1 MKLSRQNKQ
10 KFFLYLEPYTF
21 SVTAGNDVLIYNSLN
36 RKILEYRDSPSIAE
50 IIGKAEDPGKGF
62 LAEINIASSG
72 NDLTAFV
79 NDLRDSFSGDIITI
93 MPGKK
98 PAVVRP
104 KPVIKSYPPA
114 KNFPSFSADDY
125 LRNLYFFLNQDND
138 RLCKDY
144 RFAMNQFFCP
154 VYDADGY
161 HEMKVETVTNN
172 CSLYSGITGLGL
184 DLSGSDITKYSG
196 MEELLPGLRKLSL
209 PVTFHIPLPCND
221 PESIWRFLKIPASRV
236 SLYIT
241 FPDGLPAVREIR
253 SHTEFSKRSN
263 RIQLNFLIRSMEE
276 YQAISEISGQVSRE
290 KIFILPYYNGENS
303 AFFKENVFLVK
314 QDILGLKPNQQ
325 QIYSRSLINEQ
336 LYGRLFIKTGGEA
349 FANLNHDSIGN
360 ISETS
365 ISELVKNELYNGKS
379 WNLTRM
385 KVKPCGDCL
394 YRLFCPPVG
403 NYEIFM
409 NRYNFCDV
417 L

>member
-10 KFFLYLEPYTF
+10 TLNLYLEPYTF
-21 SVTAGNDVLIYNSLN
+21 SVTAGDDVLIYNSLN
-36 RKILEYRDSPSIAE
+36 RKILEYRDSPSIAK
-50 IIGKAEDPGKGF
+50 IIRKAEDSGEGF
-62 LAEINIASSG
+62 LAEIDIASAG

-79 NDLRDSFSGDIITI
+79 NDLRDSFSGDIIKI
-93 MPGKK
+93 KPGKK

-114 KNFPSFSADDY
+114 KDFPSFSADDY
-125 LRNLYFFLNQDND
+125 LRNIYFFLNQDND
-138 RLCKDY
+138 KLCKDY
-144 RFAMNQFFCP
+144 RFAINQFFCP
-154 VYDADGY
+154 VYNADGY
-161 HEMKVETVTNN
+161 REMKAETVTDS

-196 MEELLPGLRKLSL
+196 IKELLPGLRKLSL

-221 PESIWRFLKIPASRV
+221 PESIWRFLRLPASRI

-241 FPDGLPAVREIR
+241 FPDGLQTLREIS
-253 SHTEFSKRSN
+253 SHTDFIKRSN
-263 RIQLNFLIRSMEE
+263 KIQLNFLIRSMEE
-276 YQAISEISGQVSRE
+276 YQSISEISGPVSRE

-360 ISETS
+360 IGETS